1 MGWIQESQK
10 KIIRRKLEAMPDKV
24 SIVYFTQEVECAFC
38 RETHEMLLEVAAL
51 SDKLELQVFDFRQ
64 QKAEAEKYGIDKIP
78 AIVIRNRKDP
88 GIRFYGVPAGYEFST
103 FLEDL
108 VMVSRGDSGLS
119 APSRAALKALAAPVH
134 LQVFVTPT

>member
-1 MGWIQESQK
+1 MGMFQESQQ
-10 KIIRRKLEAMPDKV
+10 KIIRRKLEGMAEKV

-38 RETHEMLLEVAAL
+38 RETHELLREVAAL
-51 SDKLELQVFDFRQ
+51 GDKLELQVFDFQRE
-64 QKAEAEKYGIDKIP
+64 KAEAEKYGIDKIP
-78 AIVIRNRKDP
+78 AIVIRNGRDP

-119 APSRAALKALAAPVH
+119 PQSREALRTVAAPVH

>member
-10 KIIRRKLEAMPDKV
+10 RIIRRKLEAMKEKV

-38 RETHEMLLEVAAL
+38 RETHEMLEEVAAL
-51 SDKLELQVFDFRQ
+51 GDRLELRVFDFQRE
-64 QKAEAEKYGIDKIP
+64 KAEAEKYGIDKIP
-78 AIVIRNRKDP
+78 AIVIRNGKDP

-119 APSRAALKALAAPVH
+119 EPSRAALKGLAAPVH